1 MRCQIF
7 VVLSQ
12 RVDFD
17 SSYAGELFNSY
28 LFPTRCKNQLYKGD
42 IFIYYQWNLY
52 DKSQKYY
59 ITIGKV
65 ISDGENYYAK
75 LLNRQQFE
83 KNFLIYLPDGGYI
96 EQLGYEIFW
105 KSLLPLWQSSILRLS
120 QEVFDYILNS
130 FRILLKQPKQTTL
143 MPWRQTEDA
152 TKSKQFFKRK
162 KIFIIYLDILY
173 LWRYLNDFQ
182 EREYCFCHR
191 ESVPLIVFKFCL
203 SFLKLFSVWA
213 FLIVLILHIVNNF
226 NSFIFCIVHKINSFI
241 FFNLFFFFFT
251 IVVSYWKYFH

>member
-1 MRCQIF
+1 MRKNCLIHTITPA
-7 VVLSQ
+7 
-12 RVDFD
+12 R
-17 SSYAGELFNSY
+17 YN
-28 LFPTRCKNQLYKGD
+28 NQLHKGD

-52 DKSQKYY
+52 DKSQKYC

-65 ISDGENYYAK
+65 ISDGEIYYAK
-75 LLNRQQFE
+75 LLNCQQFE

-105 KSLLPLWQSSILRLS
+105 KSLLPLWQSWILRLS

-162 KIFIIYLDILY
+162 KFILY
-173 LWRYLNDFQ
+173 IWTYYICGDISTIPRIENIASAIGKAFLW
-182 EREYCFCHR
+182 
-191 ESVPLIVFKFCL
+191 
-203 SFLKLFSVWA
+203 LFS
-213 FLIVLILHIVNNF
+213 NF
-226 NSFIFCIVHKINSFI
+226 VY
-241 FFNLFFFFFT
+241 LF
-251 IVVSYWKYFH
+251 